1 MNAPRPET
9 CLLLGA
15 DHGELGTAVLQT
27 AASGQ
32 VALALSAGVDE
43 SVRTRKEGAE
53 HLNEDVALAWLGRD
67 RWILA
72 VADGHEGIE
81 ASHRLVQQ
89 LAMHAPTYPRHPN
102 EQARWWRDVAKEL
115 GDVGY
120 AGTTLV
126 VAVWEPLTAHVRGL
140 SYGDSRIWRWRPRGG
155 LRDLAEP
162 THNFV
167 RPGDLYAWHLD
178 HASTFDERLQA
189 GDVLLLH
196 SDGVTECC
204 YRTPE
209 ASVTQDDLEAL
220 CELAQGD
227 PDALARAV
235 LDASLQGVRGQ
246 PGGQDN
252 VAVVVARPLGAVR

>member
-81 ASHRLVQQ
+81 ASHRLVP
-89 LAMHAPTYPRHPN
+89 AAGDARPDVPSAPER
-102 EQARWWRDVAKEL
+102 
-115 GDVGY
+115 
-120 AGTTLV
+120 AGPV
-126 VAVWEPLTAHVRGL
+126 VAG
-140 SYGDSRIWRWRPRGG
+140 
-155 LRDLAEP
+155 
-162 THNFV
+162 
-167 RPGDLYAWHLD
+167 
-178 HASTFDERLQA
+178 
-189 GDVLLLH
+189 
-196 SDGVTECC
+196 
-204 YRTPE
+204 
-209 ASVTQDDLEAL
+209 
-220 CELAQGD
+220 
-227 PDALARAV
+227 
-235 LDASLQGVRGQ
+235 RGQ
-246 PGGQDN
+246 
-252 VAVVVARPLGAVR
+252 GAG

>member
-1 MNAPRPET
+1 MSITSPEAY
-9 CLLLGA
+9 LLLGA

-27 AASGQ
+27 AAGGQ

-43 SVRTRKEGAE
+43 SVRTRKGGAD
-53 HLNEDVALAWLGRD
+53 HLNEDVALAWLDRD

-72 VADGHEGIE
+72 VADGHEGID
-81 ASHRLVQQ
+81 ASHRLVRH
-89 LAMHAPTYPRHPN
+89 LAVHAATYPPQPK
-102 EQARWWRDVAKEL
+102 EQARWWRDAAKEL
-115 GDVGY
+115 GDAGY

-126 VAVWEPLTAHVRGL
+126 VAVWEPLTARVRGL
-140 SYGDSRIWRWRPRGG
+140 SYGDSRVWRWRPGSG
-155 LRDLAEP
+155 LRDFAAP

-178 HASTFDERLQA
+178 HASAFDERLRT

-220 CELAQGD
+220 CEVAQGD
-227 PDALARAV
+227 PEAVARAV
-235 LDASLQGVRGQ
+235 LDAALQGVREQ

-252 VAVVVARPLGAVR
+252 VAVVVARPVGAVR